1 MAEILVMPKL
11 GLTMEEGFLE
21 AWLCQTGAEVALGQP
36 ICEVET
42 DKLTVAVE
50 SPYAGVL
57 LRRIEPGSTV
67 PVGEPIA
74 VIGQAGEDPAPYRLY
89 QPGDPQPPGPQPPN
103 APPTAGTPSLA
114 AQPPAVPTPADPPGA
129 DSGPTTSGPAGAP
142 APHDHPSATPGP
154 AAAPASPLAR
164 RIAAS
169 LGVDLATV
177 TGTGPD
183 GRITRE
189 DVERAAAQLGGTV
202 SPPGEENPR

>member
-21 AWLCQTGAEVALGQP
+21 AWLCETGAMVALGQP

-42 DKLTVAVE
+42 EKLTVAVE

-74 VIGQAGEDPAPYRLY
+74 VIGQPDEDAAAYRLY
-89 QPGDPQPPGPQPPN
+89 QPPSPQPLN

-114 AQPPAVPTPADPPGA
+114 AQPPAVPPPASPPGA
-129 DSGPTTSGPAGAP
+129 GSAPT
-142 APHDHPSATPGP
+142 TPGP
-154 AAAPASPLAR
+154 AGAPASPLAR

-169 LGVDLATV
+169 LNVDLATV
-177 TGTGPD
+177 QGTGPD

-189 DVERAAAQLGGTV
+189 DVERAAAQLDRND
-202 SPPGEENPR
+202 PPGEENPR

>member
-21 AWLCQTGAEVALGQP
+21 GWLCEPGAAVALGQP

-42 DKLTVAVE
+42 EKLTVTVE
-50 SPYAGVL
+50 SPFAGVL
-57 LRRIEPGSTV
+57 LRCIEPGDTV

-74 VIGQAGEDPAPYRLY
+74 IIGKPGEDAAGYRLY
-89 QPGDPQPPGPQPPN
+89 QPGDEETTKVQ
-103 APPTAGTPSLA
+103 APLT
-114 AQPPAVPTPADPPGA
+114 AQPPIQAT
-129 DSGPTTSGPAGAP
+129 AP
-142 APHDHPSATPGP
+142 AQP
-154 AAAPASPLAR
+154 AAAAGHAPASPLAR
-164 RIAAS
+164 RIAAD

-189 DVERAAAQLGGTV
+189 DVERAAV
-202 SPPGEENPR
+202 SMNKGSGH